1 MALFSKTL
9 NDLFVQDIAYELAG
23 ANFTAVPGNSAS
35 NAPIYKKVTSYSD
48 VVYMTNTNKGYT
60 YSLTAQ
66 IVKSFYWGLSL
77 NAVYT
82 FGHSYNVFDG
92 SSSVAYSNWKY
103 NYARNT
109 NAPELAISG
118 FDVPHRI
125 MASAN
130 YNKSYGKNN
139 RWSTHASLIYEG
151 RSGQPYSLTYLYK
164 KSLDPMV
171 GGGYSIN
178 GDGFNGNDL
187 IYIPTQADMD
197 KMNWKSDKDKANFEE
212 FIMSDKRMRE
222 SRGHYSERNQ
232 FCMPFESQFDLSLS
246 QDFCYDVQ
254 RGSKITLMWTVMNFA
269 NLLNKDWGKYYSNT
283 NSYSPLAVSS
293 IDVDDSGVVTPTF
306 SYSATGKYLD
316 DYYSR
321 WRMQLGIRVTS

>member
-125 MASAN
+125 MASATTTRATARTTAGQLTLH
-130 YNKSYGKNN
+130 SSTRVARASPIHSPTSTG
-139 RWSTHASLIYEG
+139 RASILWSVAVTQSTVTV
-151 RSGQPYSLTYLYK
+151 S
-164 KSLDPMV
+164 MV
-171 GGGYSIN
+171 M
-178 GDGFNGNDL
+178 
-187 IYIPTQADMD
+187 T
-197 KMNWKSDKDKANFEE
+197 
-212 FIMSDKRMRE
+212 
-222 SRGHYSERNQ
+222 
-232 FCMPFESQFDLSLS
+232 
-246 QDFCYDVQ
+246 
-254 RGSKITLMWTVMNFA
+254 
-269 NLLNKDWGKYYSNT
+269 
-283 NSYSPLAVSS
+283 
-293 IDVDDSGVVTPTF
+293 
-306 SYSATGKYLD
+306 
-316 DYYSR
+316 
-321 WRMQLGIRVTS
+321 